1 MAFEKINRRSPIPM
15 RFISFLF
22 FFFFYTERGWRI
34 IVIAAYRLSYFLCY
48 FCVFLYSIWYS
59 FWCCVQILTGKCF
72 VSAIAQVF
80 EEIRRTTISYMV
92 SIEKKTFTFDLHRLH
107 FSRRKKKRK
116 KKIKITMK
124 DDRKFLGSVC
134 VCVYNIKNYYHLK

>member
-22 FFFFYTERGWRI
+22 FFFFSTERGWRI

-116 KKIKITMK
+116 KKINNDERWPKISW
-124 DDRKFLGSVC
+124 LCVC
-134 VCVYNIKNYYHLK
+134 VCV